1 MSGGSEPVTDSIDIN
16 RRDLAGSEPGRDS
29 ATAGWDRVIAHAD
42 MDAFYAAVEVLDNP
56 ALRGKPVI
64 VGGSSARGVVTSASY
79 EARKFGV
86 HSAMPTAQARQL
98 CPNAIFVRGRMDRY
112 VEISRTIRDVFD
124 AFSPVVE
131 PLSLDEAFLDLTGS
145 ERLLGPPIEVARAL
159 KRRVFERT
167 GLIVSVGVASTKMA
181 AKILSDM
188 SKPDGL
194 LILGPD
200 HLRAFLE
207 PLPVERL
214 WGVGRVTLARMHQE
228 GIRTIGEL
236 ARRDVADL
244 RAHFGSF
251 GPHLYE
257 LANGRDPR
265 AVVADWQRKSYGEE
279 STFEHDLAL
288 DSLELRRIL
297 IAHAEALGRRLRADQ
312 VRARTVTLKL
322 KLARPLGGGRYPII
336 TRRASIDDP
345 TDDSAAIAQLA
356 IASVARVVYEE
367 KVRLAGIQ
375 VHNLERADLSQLGL
389 FDSPPGAAAKSTRL
403 NRALDA
409 VARRFG
415 DDAVTRGL
423 ARAER
428 AAPSRRI
435 K

>member
-1 MSGGSEPVTDSIDIN
+1 MTDSIN
-16 RRDLAGSEPGRDS
+16 LKRGTLHSGPTARPPARDS
-29 ATAGWDRVIAHAD
+29 STAGWDRVIAHAD

-56 ALRGKPVI
+56 ELRGKPVI

-86 HSAMPTAQARQL
+86 HSAMPTAQAHKL
-98 CPNAIFVRGRMDRY
+98 CPHAIFVRGRMDRY
-112 VEISRTIRDVFD
+112 VEISRAIRGVFD
-124 AFSPVVE
+124 AFSPIVE

-145 ERLLGPPIEVARAL
+145 ERLLGPPLEVARAL
-159 KRRVFERT
+159 KRQVFERT
-167 GLIVSVGVASTKMA
+167 GLVLSVGIASTKMA

-194 LILGPD
+194 LILGPEY
-200 HLRAFLE
+200 LPTFLE

-236 ARRDVADL
+236 ARHDVADL
-244 RAHFGSF
+244 RARFGSF
-251 GPHLYE
+251 GSHLYE

-279 STFEHDLAL
+279 NTFEHDLTL
-288 DSLELRRIL
+288 DSLELRRVL
-297 IAHAEALGRRLRADQ
+297 IAHAEALGRRLRAGQ
-312 VRARTVTLKL
+312 VRARTITLKL

-336 TRRASIDDP
+336 TRSLSLDDP
-345 TDDSAAIAQLA
+345 TDDTAIIAKHALA
-356 IASVARVVYEE
+356 LVARAVHGE

-389 FDSPPGAAAKSTRL
+389 FDFPAEAVAKSARL
-403 NRALDA
+403 NQALDA
-409 VARRFG
+409 VAQRFG

-428 AAPSRRI
+428 AAPTRRI

>member
-1 MSGGSEPVTDSIDIN
+1 MTDSIDIK
-16 RRDLAGSEPGRDS
+16 RGDPTATRLARGS
-29 ATAGWDRVIAHAD
+29 AAAGEDRVIAHAD

-86 HSAMPTAQARQL
+86 HSAMPSAQARKL
-98 CPNAIFVRGRMDRY
+98 CPDAIFVHGRMDRY
-112 VEISRTIRDVFD
+112 VEISRTIRAVFD
-124 AFSPVVE
+124 AFSPIVE

-145 ERLLGPPIEVARAL
+145 ERLLGPPLEVARAL
-159 KRRVFERT
+159 KRQVLERT
-167 GLIVSVGVASTKMA
+167 GLVVSVGIASTKMA

-194 LILGPD
+194 LLILGPENL
-200 HLRAFLE
+200 HAFLE

-228 GIRTIGEL
+228 GIRTIGDL
-236 ARRDVADL
+236 ARRDVAEL
-244 RAHFGSF
+244 RARFGSL

-265 AVVADWQRKSYGEE
+265 TVVADWQRKSYGEE
-279 STFEHDLAL
+279 NTFERDLAL
-288 DSLELRRIL
+288 DSLELRRVL
-297 IAHAEALGRRLRADQ
+297 IAHSEALGRRLRADQ

-336 TRRASIDDP
+336 TRSLSIDDP
-345 TDDSAAIAQLA
+345 TDDSATIAKLA
-356 IASVARVVYEE
+356 IALVARAAGGEI
-367 KVRLAGIQ
+367 VRLAGIQ
-375 VHNLERADLSQLGL
+375 VHHLERADRSQLGL
-389 FDSPPGAAAKSTRL
+389 FDSPVSAAAKSTRL
-403 NRALDA
+403 NRAMDA
-409 VARRFG
+409 VAQRFG
-415 DDAVTRGL
+415 DDAVTRGQV
-423 ARAER
+423 RAER
-428 AAPSRRI
+428 AAPTRRI

>member
-1 MSGGSEPVTDSIDIN
+1 
-16 RRDLAGSEPGRDS
+16 
-29 ATAGWDRVIAHAD
+29 
-42 MDAFYAAVEVLDNP
+42 
-56 ALRGKPVI
+56 
-64 VGGSSARGVVTSASY
+64 
-79 EARKFGV
+79 
-86 HSAMPTAQARQL
+86 
-98 CPNAIFVRGRMDRY
+98 MDRY
-112 VEISRTIRDVFD
+112 VEISRMIRDVFD

-159 KRRVFERT
+159 KRRVFECT
-167 GLIVSVGVASTKMA
+167 GLVVSVGVASTKMA

-188 SKPDGL
+188 SKPNGL

-244 RAHFGSF
+244 RARFGSF

-279 STFEHDLAL
+279 STFERDLAV
-288 DSLELRRIL
+288 DSLELRRVL

-322 KLARPLGGGRYPII
+322 KLARSLGGGRYPII

-345 TDDSAAIAQLA
+345 TDDSAAIAKLA
-356 IASVARVVYEE
+356 IASVARVVYGE

-375 VHNLERADLSQLGL
+375 VHNLEHADLSQLGL
-389 FDSPPGAAAKSTRL
+389 FDSPLGAAAKSTRL

-428 AAPSRRI
+428 AAPTRRI